1 MILQYNICFGKGS
14 VRISCLCTEGWI
26 VYIVP
31 KVKISWSEPFYG
43 RYKSM
48 SFQDPNQNIYWQ
60 GWLTHTYVRLIHR
73 KKWNKLCNS
82 VFDLKIKFCKEAW
95 IKLRWHALGPCNFF
109 FFVYFFCGRGG
120 GWGVGLPIFFFGAFL
135 LLFFFLCFFFFFFF
149 GGGGGGQSIIYN
161 LPRH

>member
-1 MILQYNICFGKGS
+1 M
-14 VRISCLCTEGWI
+14 T
-26 VYIVP
+26 
-31 KVKISWSEPFYG
+31 
-43 RYKSM
+43 
-48 SFQDPNQNIYWQ
+48 FQDPNQNIFWQ

-120 GWGVGLPIFFFGAFL
+120 GEGLGCPL
-135 LLFFFLCFFFFFFF
+135 LLLALFCIYFFVWGW
-149 GGGGGGQSIIYN
+149 GGKALFTISLGTKKSGLQNFKSWRPKAQYN
-161 LPRH
+161 LF